1 MQKNVKGTKSVS
13 KKENLNLEA
22 TQLDNKINFLQKK
35 KIGIDSLFCCKGKHR
50 EFIKNSKSI
59 LK

>member
-1 MQKNVKGTKSVS
+1 MS